1 LSTDAAVPPESASV
15 KPDELP
21 RRLGVASTAMLLVG
35 ITIGSGI
42 LLSTG
47 IILLGIPVYFAWQ
60 ALRNRRT
67 LAVATATADSADR

>member
-1 LSTDAAVPPESASV
+1 MSTDAAVTTESAGLI
-15 KPDELP
+15 PDELP
-21 RRLGVASTAMLLVG
+21 RRLGVASTATLLVG

-47 IILLGIPVYFAWQ
+47 IIRLGIPVDFVWR

-67 LAVATATADSADR
+67 LATATADSADR